1 MNTTLSAPS
10 RHDHP
15 PQPQLESPRPARRV
29 GLLDRLA
36 LRLGLAL
43 LVWARRPVR
52 ARRLAAAER
61 YITEAEMA
69 ELREARY
76 SSYHLLT
83 LIR

>member
-15 PQPQLESPRPARRV
+15 PQQQPDSPRPVRRV

-43 LVWARRPVR
+43 LVWARRPSR
-52 ARRLAAAER
+52 ARKLAATER
-61 YITEAEMA
+61 YVTEAELRA
-69 ELREARY
+69 LREVRFAHH
-76 SSYHLLT
+76 HLT
-83 LIR
+83 TMNR